1 MPETEQPAGSRVL
14 HTAGPL
20 SLHLIPGAG
29 VATILVLHTGAGA
42 LAWVE
47 HLAGRMGASALAIQT
62 ADGDFA
68 EDALAALVPHARAAL
83 AERHVLLGAGAGAP
97 AALGLAEAS
106 GAAGVL
112 AMATGA
118 PSADATAVSPPC
130 AAVMAFDPRA
140 GAATAMPEGVLPV
153 PLPFA
158 GAGLPHALLVGG
170 ALPLAIAALLEGDAP
185 YAAMALRVARL
196 ASPPLRRGLAAR
208 LTAAGQPRRA
218 EAVLAVAT
226 RPWAP
231 DTQGELRVRALQ
243 RLGRHAEALELV
255 PELIRRQP
263 RLALLRRRAA
273 ALHFELGQPARAA
286 INLKVAAGAAPLP
299 FALQRR
305 WVRLLLRLKNLDEAV
320 AAAEAAL
327 AAHPGHGPAEALL
340 GEALLAAGRRED
352 AAEAFAR
359 AVGIDPTDGAARR
372 GLAVAGDAGGRD
384 DGPDE
389 LLGGFI
395 DAMVAD
401 CAAEQDWLALAALL
415 AMLDRPVAV
424 RAVAERAMRA
434 VPSAAL
440 AGQIAQMHE
449 QGGQLAD
456 AEAAWRQAVALAP
469 ADPAPWLALSA
480 LLARGK
486 RHEEAATVAAQA
498 AVLHPQDAS
507 LARRAAESLL
517 VSGNAVGAEREARRA
532 LAIDAVDAAA
542 HLLLADA
549 LWRQHRGRDAV
560 RAAETGL
567 FAVPDSQPLRMRL
580 GFLHLM
586 QNSPAAAASVFRDA
600 VRHPRSTPDAWLGL
614 SDALWRAG
622 EVEEAG
628 AAAREGLAAFPSNA
642 QLRARLAQLLLAEG
656 DAEAAQATLA
666 EVVAEDAGSET
677 VRLAMADALWRQGR
691 RAEALA
697 AAREVAAAAPD
708 DPAVAARLG
717 HLLLENGDV
726 DEAVSQ
732 FERAIAAK
740 PDLVP
745 AWTGLC
751 DAERTRKRIKPAI
764 EAYRRA
770 EALGMDRMTRR
781 LLRFRLFGELEE

>member
-14 HTAGPL
+14 HKAGPL
-20 SLHLIPGAG
+20 SLHLIPGTGA
-29 VATILVLHTGAGA
+29 ATILVLHSGAAA
-42 LAWVE
+42 LAWTE
-47 HLAGRMGASALAIQT
+47 HLAARMGASALAIHAPQ
-62 ADGDFA
+62 GDFPA
-68 EDALAALVPHARAAL
+68 DALAALLPHARETL
-83 AERHVLLGAGAGAP
+83 AERHVLLGAGTGAV

-106 GAAGVL
+106 GAGGVL

-118 PSADATAVSPPC
+118 LSADAAAVTPPG
-130 AAVMAFDPRA
+130 AAVMAFDPKA
-140 GAATAMPEGVLPV
+140 LATTAIPEGVLPV
-153 PLPFA
+153 PLPLA
-158 GAGLPHALLVGG
+158 GAGLPHVVLVSG

-196 ASPPLRRGLAAR
+196 ASPPVRKALAAR
-208 LTAAGQPRRA
+208 LTAKGQPRRA

-226 RPWAP
+226 RPYAV
-231 DTQGELRVRALQ
+231 DTQAELRIRALQ
-243 RLGRHAEALELV
+243 RLGRDAEGLEV
-255 PELIRRQP
+255 AHELIKRQP

-273 ALHFELGQPARAA
+273 ALHFALGQPARAA
-286 INLKVAAGAAPLP
+286 MMLKSAAGVAPLP

-305 WVRLLLRLKNLDEAV
+305 SVHLLLRLKKPDDAV
-320 AAAEAAL
+320 AASEAVL
-327 AAHPGHGPAEALL
+327 AAHPGHAAAEVLL
-340 GEALLAAGRRED
+340 GEALLAAGRRD
-352 AAEAFAR
+352 AAAEAFAR
-359 AVGIDPTDGAARR
+359 ALGIDPTDGTARR

-384 DGPDE
+384 DGPGE
-389 LLGGFI
+389 VLAGLI
-395 DAMVAD
+395 DAM
-401 CAAEQDWLALAALL
+401 AAVGATDQDWLALVALL
-415 AMLDRPVAV
+415 AAQDRPVAA

-434 VPSAAL
+434 APSAEL
-440 AGQIAQMHE
+440 AIEIARTLE
-449 QGGQLAD
+449 QGGQLDA
-456 AEAAWRQAVALAP
+456 AEAALRQAVALAP
-469 ADPAPWLALSA
+469 ADPAPRLALA
-480 LLARGK
+480 GLLAGGK
-486 RHEEAATVAAQA
+486 RHAEAAAVAAEA
-498 AVLHPQDAS
+498 AVLHPQHAG

-517 VSGNAVGAEREARRA
+517 ASGDPVGAEREARRA
-532 LAIDAVDAAA
+532 LAINTVDAAA

-560 RAAETGL
+560 RAAEAGL
-567 FAVPDSQPLRMRL
+567 LAVPDSQPLRMRL
-580 GFLHLM
+580 GLLHLL
-586 QNSPAAAASVFRDA
+586 QNTPVAAASVFREA

-614 SDALWRAG
+614 TDALWRAG

-628 AAAREGLAAFPSNA
+628 AAAREGLAAFPNNA

-656 DAEAAQATLA
+656 DTEAAHAALA
-666 EVVAEDAGSET
+666 EVVAEDAGSES

-697 AAREVAAAAPD
+697 AAREVAASAPD
-708 DPAVAARLG
+708 DPAVATRLG

-726 DEAVSQ
+726 DEAVGQ
-732 FERAIAAK
+732 FERAIAVK
-740 PDLVP
+740 PELVP